1 MHIIIR
7 NELIHDILSELKK
20 RKIIYLEA
28 PCGWGKTVLLHQLEE
43 AIGRENCTFIHNSDI
58 AKMNF
63 MTDMNKVQKK
73 NGQPKIF
80 LVDNLGEWVV
90 SGNIEL
96 LVNHI
101 QNQSPE
107 CRYILAG
114 RIPLPAQLLP
124 YKLTSQVAIY
134 GKNRLAYSDK
144 ELGDICAN
152 HYQGHR
158 EQIRGLYETCRGM
171 PLFLTVAENFLE
183 GMIADDKSTTSQ

>member
-43 AIGRENCTFIHNSDI
+43 AIGRENCTFIYHSDI
-58 AKMNF
+58 ARVNLIP
-63 MTDMNKVQKK
+63 DVNKAQKK
-73 NGQPKIF
+73 NSRHQIF

-90 SGNIEL
+90 SGKIEL

-114 RIPLPAQLLP
+114 RIPLPAKLLP

-134 GKNRLAYSDK
+134 GKGRLAYSDK

-152 HYQGHR
+152 HDQGHR
-158 EQIRGLYETCRGM
+158 EQIRGLYETCHGM
-171 PLFLTVAENFLE
+171 PLFLAVAENFLE
-183 GMIADDKSTTSQ
+183 GMIADDK